1 MKKGF
6 NYIYLL
12 LIMACLLYSCAKYNA
27 GIAKQTYHDITGHYN
42 GYFNAKEN
50 YDVQLRNLIKNN
62 SEDYDQILPLYVY
75 GNLDDIKDQNAVL
88 QTSIEKHAFYTNPPR
103 KKENK
108 IIKMGR

>member
-1 MKKGF
+1 
-6 NYIYLL
+6 
-12 LIMACLLYSCAKYNA
+12 MACLLYSCAKYNA

-88 QTSIEKHAFYTNPPR
+88 QTSIEKARLSIQTHQEKKR
-103 KKENK
+103 KQKLSK
-108 IIKMGR
+108 WGR